1 MEFSLLRLPGCQN
14 NLDSP
19 LKADSNLFRIYFFA
33 GAAHNCLYF
42 CREFTEK
49 GIIERFQKGKCINN
63 TCELYSSMTVNEQQ
77 KIGKRG
83 LTIQMQIP
91 IFYKLMV
98 SMLFVA
104 MLPVLL
110 LGIVS
115 MGETK
120 ALITTLGLQT
130 VIFIITCVTLTIIM
144 MWSFF
149 LSTHITKPI
158 VQLSEIAT
166 SISKGEVKTTE
177 IQFMSNDE
185 IGDLITAFNKMIN
198 TYKILD
204 TLSREET

>member
-1 MEFSLLRLPGCQN
+1 MV
-14 NLDSP
+14 
-19 LKADSNLFRIYFFA
+19 A
-33 GAAHNCLYF
+33 
-42 CREFTEK
+42 
-49 GIIERFQKGKCINN
+49 
-63 TCELYSSMTVNEQQ
+63 NEQQ
-77 KIGKRG
+77 KISMRG
-83 LTIQMQIP
+83 LSFQLQIP

-115 MGETK
+115 MGETQNLIS
-120 ALITTLGLQT
+120 ALGIQT
-130 VIFIITCVTLTIIM
+130 VIFIITVVTLIIIM

-149 LSTHITKPI
+149 LAAHITKPI

-166 SISKGEVKTTE
+166 NISKGELKISE

-185 IGDLITAFNKMIN
+185 IGELITAFNKMIN

-204 TLSREET
+204 TLSREETE